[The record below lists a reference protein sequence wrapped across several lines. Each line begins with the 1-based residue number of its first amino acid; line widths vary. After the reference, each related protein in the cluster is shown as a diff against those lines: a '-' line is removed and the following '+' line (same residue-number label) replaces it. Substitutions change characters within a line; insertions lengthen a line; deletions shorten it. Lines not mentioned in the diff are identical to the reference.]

1 MSVVLT
7 PQLLAS
13 TYTYLKSLPP
23 FSRWKL
29 PDEDAVQF
37 HVTRFRHYADCG
49 PDHKGEQVIRVSSA
63 RVHHVRTLVL
73 AVAHEMVHLH
83 IILKKVREGEHG
95 RTFRRLAKLASK
107 TLDCDP
113 GEF

>member
-1 MSVVLT
+1 
-7 PQLLAS
+7 
-13 TYTYLKSLPP
+13 
-23 FSRWKL
+23 
-29 PDEDAVQF
+29 
-37 HVTRFRHYADCG
+37 
-49 PDHKGEQVIRVSSA
+49 
-63 RVHHVRTLVL
+63 
-73 AVAHEMVHLH
+73 VAHEMVHLH